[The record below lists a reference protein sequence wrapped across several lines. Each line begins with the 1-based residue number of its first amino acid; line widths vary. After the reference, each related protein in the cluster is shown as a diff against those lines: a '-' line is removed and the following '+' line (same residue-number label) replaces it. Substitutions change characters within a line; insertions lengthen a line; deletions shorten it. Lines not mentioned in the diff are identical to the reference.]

1 MPVSEVEVP
10 KKRTRKQVAEVEMD
24 TSSRPER
31 TPEQRVDDLI
41 DEVREHRAS
50 VDVCTEDMGRRLEDV
65 ERLVALL
72 KTEASK
78 DASGAFTKLNDSIL
92 RLTERAELRDQR
104 FDALLAVL
112 AFCDRV
118 PRKRFDTL
126 LAELRTLAEKP
137 DQAAAVTTTKPLPG
151 WQLVTIWLV
160 GGVVAVLAFVGLL
173 TVLG

>member
-1 MPVSEVEVP
+1 MPVSEAEAP
-10 KKRTRKQVAEVEMD
+10 KKRQRKPVVEVVTEPV
-24 TSSRPER
+24 PESDL
-31 TPEQRVDDLI
+31 TVEQRL
-41 DEVREHRAS
+41 
-50 VDVCTEDMGRRLEDV
+50 
-65 ERLVALL
+65 ALL
-72 KTEASK
+72 KDAIDRVNESIEVLNEDMVGRMEDVAKVSALSVRDTTKDSAS
-78 DASGAFTKLNDSIL
+78 AFTKLNDSIL
-92 RLTERAELRDQR
+92 KLTERAELRDQR

-137 DQAAAVTTTKPLPG
+137 DQAAAVTATKPLPG
-151 WQLVTIWLV
+151 WQFVTIWLV